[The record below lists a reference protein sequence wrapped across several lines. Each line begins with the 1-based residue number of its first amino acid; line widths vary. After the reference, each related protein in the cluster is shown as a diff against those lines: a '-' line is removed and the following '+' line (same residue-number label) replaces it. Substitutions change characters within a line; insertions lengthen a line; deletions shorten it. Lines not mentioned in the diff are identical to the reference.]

1 MIMNSK
7 NKLSYTLN
15 NILELSNNEVKKQRT
30 MIIGMLIDKILLDYR
45 TYVQSHSTFLQ
56 SGLNYPP
63 YDTQA
68 SKLPSCKFWIIP
80 QLLLHVLP
88 M

>member
-1 MIMNSK
+1 
-7 NKLSYTLN
+7 
-15 NILELSNNEVKKQRT
+15 
-30 MIIGMLIDKILLDYR
+30 MLIVKIHVDYK